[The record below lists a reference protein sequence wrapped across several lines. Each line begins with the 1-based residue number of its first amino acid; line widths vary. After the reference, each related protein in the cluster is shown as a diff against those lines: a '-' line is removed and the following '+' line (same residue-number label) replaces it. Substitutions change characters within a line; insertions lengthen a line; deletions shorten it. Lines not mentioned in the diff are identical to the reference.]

1 MQWFDL
7 VGYLGVALIVGGY
20 FLLQSER
27 WQSSSTRYALANAAG
42 AALIGFSLLFDFN
55 WPSFVIE
62 CFWFVISLYG
72 LVRNLRLTR
81 KKRVGY
87 ASGAGTLPASPEG
100 GKTIPSIR

>member
-1 MQWFDL
+1 MDDMQWFDL

-27 WQSSSTRYALANAAG
+27 WQSSATRYALANAAG

-72 LVRNLRLTR
+72 LVR
-81 KKRVGY
+81 KKPVGY
-87 ASGAGTLPASPEG
+87 ASGGTRPASPEG
-100 GKTIPSIR
+100 DKTIPSIR